1 LFIMKFL
8 FIFHESRFL
17 RCVENF
23 VNIELNHIS

>member
-1 LFIMKFL
+1 MTFL

-17 RCVENF
+17 TCLEKF